1 MSKLIN
7 NKEIILTNFKK
18 KNISVQYFKNRK
30 MATSYILKMIPPYVT
45 VARGDSLT
53 VDQIG
58 LMNMIR
64 KRNKNKVIDPFA
76 SDKKGH
82 WIFTA
87 EERERME
94 RESFSSDI
102 YITGTN
108 AMTTEGQLVN
118 IDGHGNRVSAMIFG
132 PLKVIIVVG
141 VNKLVRNLEEALMRI
156 KRICAPQNARRHYFE
171 HQFEKYGSL
180 PCVKS
185 GRCTNC
191 FHEHRICHYTA
202 IIDGCRKNERGRF
215 NVVLIDEELGL

>member
-1 MSKLIN
+1 MSELLN
-7 NKEIILTNFKK
+7 NVEIIITNFKK
-18 KNISVQYFKNRK
+18 KNISVQYFKNREV
-30 MATSYILKMIPPYVT
+30 ATSYILKMIPPEVT

-58 LMNMIR
+58 LMNIIR
-64 KRNKNKVIDPFA
+64 KRNKNKVIDPFT

-94 RESFSSDI
+94 RESFSSEI
-102 YITGTN
+102 YIAGTN
-108 AMTTEGQLVN
+108 AMTIEGQLVN
-118 IDGHGNRVSAMIFG
+118 IDGHGNRVSAMVFG

-141 VNKLVRNLEEALMRI
+141 VNKIVRNLEEALIRI
-156 KRICAPQNARRHYFE
+156 KKICAPQNAKRHYLI
-171 HQFEKYGSL
+171 HQSEKYGSL

-185 GRCTNC
+185 GRCTDC
-191 FHEHRICHYTA
+191 FHDNRICHFTV
-202 IIDGCRKNERGRF
+202 IIDGCRKKEGERL

>member
-1 MSKLIN
+1 MRKLLN
-7 NKEIILTNFKK
+7 NVEIIITNFKE
-18 KNISVQYFKNRK
+18 KNISVQYFKNREL
-30 MATSYILKMIPPYVT
+30 ATSHILKMIPQEVT

-58 LMNMIR
+58 LMNIIE
-64 KRNKNKVIDPFA
+64 KRNKNRIIDPFTR
-76 SDKKGH
+76 DKKGH

-108 AMTTEGQLVN
+108 ALTVEGQLVN

-132 PLKVIIVVG
+132 PLKVIIIVG
-141 VNKLVRNLEEALMRI
+141 VNKIVQNLEEAIVRL
-156 KRICAPQNARRHYFE
+156 KKICAPQNASRHYFE
-171 HQFEKYGSL
+171 HQFEEYGSL

-185 GRCTNC
+185 GHCTDC
-191 FHEHRICHYTA
+191 FHEHRICHYTV
-202 IIDGCRKNERGRF
+202 IIDGCRKQERKRI
-215 NVVLIDEELGL
+215 NVVLIDEELEL

>member
-1 MSKLIN
+1 MVKSIDNIEGVIK
-7 NKEIILTNFKK
+7 NFKK
-18 KNISVQYFKNRK
+18 KNISAQYFENREP
-30 MATSYILKMIPPYVT
+30 AVSHILKMIPHGVT

-58 LMNMIR
+58 LMNIIKR
-64 KRNKNKVIDPFA
+64 RNKNEVIDPFA
-76 SDKKGH
+76 SDEKGH
-82 WIFTA
+82 WVFTA
-87 EERERME
+87 KEREKME

-108 AMTTEGQLVN
+108 ALTVEGQLVN

-141 VNKLVRNLEEALMRI
+141 VNKIVQNLEEALRRL
-156 KRICAPQNARRHYFE
+156 KKICAPKNAIRHYFE
-171 HQFEKYGSL
+171 HKFEKYGNL

-185 GRCTNC
+185 GRCNDC
-191 FHEHRICHYTA
+191 FHEHRICHYTV
-202 IIDGCRKNERGRF
+202 IIDGCRKQERERI